1 MRLHGWH
8 GTRVGPS
15 AAAVQTRAADF
26 SGGSMSIAVVIL
38 SKRVLRAAAAL
49 AGLVVVPAVC
59 AQDAPSTAPGTGP
72 DPVLIVTRTVQPRIA
87 YRGLPRDQNPVHT
100 QATVFPA
107 QVFHRT
113 LDGVLGQLVGDD
125 ALNQT
130 ASAGVAGFTT
140 GPAMTDATG
149 QLGTAVVMG
158 TSQTALQGGI
168 AGTVGGIGGAGGP
181 IGRATGGL
189 AGTITGA
196 LLPVLGAVG
205 GSEGTGGP

>member
-1 MRLHGWH
+1 
-8 GTRVGPS
+8 
-15 AAAVQTRAADF
+15 
-26 SGGSMSIAVVIL
+26 
-38 SKRVLRAAAAL
+38 
-49 AGLVVVPAVC
+49 
-59 AQDAPSTAPGTGP
+59 
-72 DPVLIVTRTVQPRIA
+72 
-87 YRGLPRDQNPVHT
+87 
-100 QATVFPA
+100 TVFPA

-130 ASAGVAGFTT
+130 ASAGAAGFTT

-149 QLGTAVVMG
+149 QLRTAVVMG
-158 TSQTALQGGI
+158 TSPTAPQGGI

-181 IGRATGGL
+181 SGRATGGL

>member
-113 LDGVLGQLVGDD
+113 LDGVLGQL
-125 ALNQT
+125 
-130 ASAGVAGFTT
+130 
-140 GPAMTDATG
+140 
-149 QLGTAVVMG
+149 GTAVVMG

>member
-130 ASAGVAGFTT
+130 ASAGVAGDTT
-140 GPAMTDATG
+140 SGGAQPTSRPSEAFIADDAFRG
-149 QLGTAVVMG
+149 SQGVVQVN
-158 TSQTALQGGI
+158 QTAGVGNASTNAIVLQLPGG
-168 AGTVGGIGGAGGP
+168 TP
-181 IGRATGGL
+181 
-189 AGTITGA
+189 
-196 LLPVLGAVG
+196 
-205 GSEGTGGP
+205 